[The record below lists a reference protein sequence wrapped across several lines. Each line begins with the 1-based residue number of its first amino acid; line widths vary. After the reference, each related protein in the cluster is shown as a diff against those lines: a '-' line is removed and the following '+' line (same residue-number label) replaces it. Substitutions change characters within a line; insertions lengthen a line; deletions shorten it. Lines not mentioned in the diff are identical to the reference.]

1 MPDTFSVQA
10 MIKSVGLLCAL
21 RLLPLAAAGWG
32 DATMDLSVGPV
43 KGNVWG
49 DAEEFLAIP
58 YASIPKRFDPS
69 VPLDR
74 LPGKQPFDATN
85 ILGHGECA
93 CALRGATQLTRS
105 TQTACA
111 SGRAGTVS
119 GEAISARAV
128 ASPIRSR
135 AAVTGFVR
143 ILHMCSLQNLCMS
156 HYYQQ
161 RTERPRHLS
170 EGATRPH
177 NAQHANRSNRPS
189 RPVRRNRNHPHST
202 CASSGSHI
210 STRTPALSA
219 RRRRAPSSPRV
230 RCILARIPLATSGP
244 PQEAAPARQMT
255 TGIHAS
261 QSSA

>member
-1 MPDTFSVQA
+1 MPDTFSMQA

-93 CALRGATQLTRS
+93 CAQ
-105 TQTACA
+105 
-111 SGRAGTVS
+111 AGPPYTPGPGKVY
-119 GEAISARAV
+119 GVEHCLILNIYRKHVPTARA
-128 ASPIRSR
+128 STTTP
-135 AAVTGFVR
+135 G
-143 ILHMCSLQNLCMS
+143 
-156 HYYQQ
+156 
-161 RTERPRHLS
+161 P
-170 EGATRPH
+170 
-177 NAQHANRSNRPS
+177 
-189 RPVRRNRNHPHST
+189 RPVLLWIFGGDNG
-202 CASSGSHI
+202 A
-210 STRTPALSA
+210 ALDI
-219 RRRRAPSSPRV
+219 RRR
-230 RCILARIPLATSGP
+230 
-244 PQEAAPARQMT
+244 
-255 TGIHAS
+255 
-261 QSSA
+261 